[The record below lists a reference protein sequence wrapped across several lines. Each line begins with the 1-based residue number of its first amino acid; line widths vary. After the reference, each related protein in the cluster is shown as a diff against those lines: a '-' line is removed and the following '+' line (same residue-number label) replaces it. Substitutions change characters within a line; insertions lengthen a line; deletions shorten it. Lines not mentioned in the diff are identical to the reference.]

1 MLDFSS
7 KFFNSKKEEEWQF
20 TILDFVE
27 STQLY
32 LSDRRQGPLEPSSS
46 IPDLDRSVLAVAVV
60 LVSVE
65 GGEVLVLLVL
75 GRRGTRAVRYGRSL
89 AICFGLALGSSR
101 SEDLWC
107 IINWTCQD
115 IYPGKGPSEYLQNVY
130 TRLCEFAP
138 ATRGQKQPEEAGFT
152 QPLTEKDP
160 HQSSAMPI
168 S

>member
-46 IPDLDRSVLAVAVV
+46 IPDLDGTVLAVAHVP
-60 LVSVE
+60 VE
-65 GGEVLVLLVL
+65 GGEALVLLVL
-75 GRRGTRAVRYGRSL
+75 GRRGTRAVRYGRPL

-101 SEDLWC
+101 SEGL
-107 IINWTCQD
+107 
-115 IYPGKGPSEYLQNVY
+115 
-130 TRLCEFAP
+130 
-138 ATRGQKQPEEAGFT
+138 
-152 QPLTEKDP
+152 
-160 HQSSAMPI
+160 
-168 S
+168 